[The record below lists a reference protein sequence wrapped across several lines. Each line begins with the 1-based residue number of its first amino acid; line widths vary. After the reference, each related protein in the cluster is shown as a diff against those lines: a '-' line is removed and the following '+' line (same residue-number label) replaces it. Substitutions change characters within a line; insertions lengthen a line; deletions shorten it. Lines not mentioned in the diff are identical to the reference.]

1 MIGLFDEAVDRSL
14 ELDDRAEDAA
24 LETALGELGEEAL
37 DGVEPGA
44 GGRREVEDEARVAL
58 QPRLDLRVFVRG
70 VVVEDDVHD
79 VADRHGGL
87 DAVNEIAICLASLE
101 EHFDDEHFW
110 LTIID
115 NASDAATLALLRKYR
130 GRPRVK
136 IIESGANYG
145 FTHAVNIGIEHSPPD
160 CDVVL
165 LNNDAIATPG
175 CFSAMQEEHIFDS
188 DAGLI
193 VPQQVLLPGSL
204 DDGNPRP
211 RGGCKLRTRREPVG
225 L

>member
-79 VADRHGGL
+79 LADRHGGL
-87 DAVNEIAICLASLE
+87 DAVQKPDELLMAVALHAAA
-101 EHFDDEHFW
+101 DD
-110 LTIID
+110 
-115 NASDAATLALLRKYR
+115 LALEYVER
-130 GRPRVK
+130 GEERRR
-136 IIESGANYG
+136 
-145 FTHAVNIGIEHSPPD
+145 AVSFVIVRHGRAPAVLQGQPGWVRSSARI
-160 CDVVL
+160 CD
-165 LNNDAIATPG
+165 
-175 CFSAMQEEHIFDS
+175 FSS
-188 DAGLI
+188 
-193 VPQQVLLPGSL
+193 
-204 DDGNPRP
+204 
-211 RGGCKLRTRREPVG
+211 T
-225 L
+225 